1 MDPPMA
7 WGEGDGGQPPFDP
20 RKVPESVD
28 DIASDRPIIG
38 CLLVLAIL
46 VFISV
51 LLFVLDV
58 TI

>member
-1 MDPPMA
+1 MA

-20 RKVPESVD
+20 PKGPESVD

-38 CLLVLAIL
+38 CLQVLAAL
-46 VFISV
+46 AFIPG
-51 LLFVLDV
+51 LQFVLGV